1 MSVQRGLLFDTQAII
16 SWAQGTVPQ
25 TVISAVLDGR
35 RVHASRVSF
44 WEFLLK
50 SRFHSVG
57 ISFENFQEVVLA
69 LDADVL
75 GIELAHLNTLRT
87 LPFLKKP
94 QSHADPFDRMIIAQA
109 ITEKLVL
116 VGSDTRFPDYVK
128 LLGKSLKVMWK

>member
-1 MSVQRGLLFDTQAII
+1 MSGQPGLLFDTQALI
-16 SWAQGTVPQ
+16 SWAHGTVPQ
-25 TVISAVLDGR
+25 TVISAVLEGR
-35 RVHASRVSF
+35 RVHVSRVSF

-57 ISFENFQEVVLA
+57 ITFDHFQEVVLA

-75 GIELAHLNTLRT
+75 GIELAHLQTLGT

-94 QSHADPFDRMIIAQA
+94 QQHADPFDRMIIAQA

-128 LLGKSLKVMWK
+128 LLGKGLKVLWK